1 MRFLLVASLLAVA
14 ASAQTPNDSGLP
26 LEPEQAAFDA
36 TYYDLAVAVDI
47 DSRTIDGTLL
57 MEARIVQ
64 PTAAILLDLDTP
76 LGVTEV
82 EEVAYVVGSG
92 EEVTLPRAF
101 ERTGNRLRIRLGR
114 TAQPGEG
121 LRLRIAYGGAP
132 RASRRARRGT
142 AASPGPRPPTARRGS
157 RSAARSR
164 APTCGGPS
172 RTTRPT
178 RPTRSASR

>member
-132 RASRRARRGT
+132 RGT